1 MNEDFRECLRKKK
14 LIKFPLAKT
23 FVDREIVE
31 AKRDLISAEKCFRDQ
46 NYKWATI
53 QAYFSMFHSARS
65 LIYKEGYREKSH
77 FCLMAAL
84 KTLYLNKGLIN
95 HKIIEDIQLGKRM
108 REGADYHADFS
119 REGAEALIKA
129 AKNFLSIMERAV
141 KEKNV

>member
-1 MNEDFRECLRKKK
+1 MNEDFRECLSKNK
-14 LIKFPLAKT
+14 LVKFPLAKT
-23 FVDREIVE
+23 FMNREIE
-31 AKRDLISAEKCFRDQ
+31 ESKRDLESTEKCFNDQ

-77 FCLMAAL
+77 FCLIAAL

-108 REGADYHADFS
+108 REAADYHADFS
-119 REGAEALIKA
+119 IEGAEALIKSA
-129 AKNFLSIMERAV
+129 QNFLSIIGAII
-141 KEKNV
+141 KEKKG